1 MRKAQ
6 KLHREAMEL
15 VEQALLERNK
25 GCLSTSNEFLQVAF
39 YKELEAAMLL
49 ERKLTLEP
57 TRSVLFRSAASLALE
72 CGDILK
78 AERLIAQGLSGDPP
92 SEIAEELRNLLEDV
106 NFRRHLK
113 LRGITLEPDEFQ
125 FSLEGSAVGFGIT
138 NSSHFVD
145 RIRYVETSVYRTAE
159 RLLKRPFR
167 ESGGPKKAL
176 KEELEL
182 YLSVPRAASF
192 AVTFKLGRGDQL
204 KIPGMDSTQ
213 KVVDEVID
221 CFELFES
228 GRVDELKTRIP
239 DPAYYRNFI
248 GLAKSIAPDGK
259 NIRTVGLTTFRNNEE
274 RNVALKRTVKQAQR
288 AEMVSGDAG
297 RKAKEIVNVQGTL
310 LFADALKQKKGLIQ
324 VRDGAGKIN
333 KIRVPEGMMGD
344 IVKPLWE
351 CEVMVTG
358 FKKKNT
364 IYLEDINKMED

>member
-1 MRKAQ
+1 MDGKEAMRKAQ

-259 NIRTVGLTTFRNNEE
+259 NMPDCRFNYFP
-274 RNVALKRTVKQAQR
+274 Q
-288 AEMVSGDAG
+288 
-297 RKAKEIVNVQGTL
+297 
-310 LFADALKQKKGLIQ
+310 
-324 VRDGAGKIN
+324 
-333 KIRVPEGMMGD
+333 
-344 IVKPLWE
+344 
-351 CEVMVTG
+351 
-358 FKKKNT
+358 
-364 IYLEDINKMED
+364 

>member
-1 MRKAQ
+1 
-6 KLHREAMEL
+6 MEL